1 MKRPGAV
8 GSAARPE
15 ALSFCLHG
23 EGPALVLLHGFTGS
37 ASSWDPVLIDDLGKA
52 PRTIIA
58 VDLPGH
64 GGSPLPSPG
73 DRLGEVADAAVSVLD
88 EVGVER
94 ADWLGYSLGG
104 RAALHVVLRH
114 PDRVNRLVLEGA
126 SPGIADRAQRSARAE
141 EDARLAKSIESD
153 GLSAFVDRWMAQPIF
168 ATQRT
173 LPVDVRERERENR
186 LAGSA
191 HGYAAAL
198 RSMGTGV
205 QEPLWQAL
213 GAVVAP
219 VLLVAGEHD
228 EKFRRLAVDMAEAL
242 PCARLEIVAGAGHAA
257 HLERPRAFAA
267 TVRRFLDER
276 RQDGHAAA

>member
-15 ALSFCLHG
+15 ALSFRLHG

-64 GGSPLPSPG
+64 GGSPLPGPG

-88 EVGVER
+88 ERGIER

-126 SPGIADRAQRSARAE
+126 SPGIADGAQRSARAE

-153 GLSAFVDRWMAQPIF
+153 GLLAFVDRWRAQPIF

-173 LPVDVRERERENR
+173 LPQ
-186 LAGSA
+186 
-191 HGYAAAL
+191 
-198 RSMGTGV
+198 RSGV
-205 QEPLWQAL
+205 T
-213 GAVVAP
+213 
-219 VLLVAGEHD
+219 EHC
-228 EKFRRLAVDMAEAL
+228 RSS
-242 PCARLEIVAGAGHAA
+242 
-257 HLERPRAFAA
+257 
-267 TVRRFLDER
+267 
-276 RQDGHAAA
+276 